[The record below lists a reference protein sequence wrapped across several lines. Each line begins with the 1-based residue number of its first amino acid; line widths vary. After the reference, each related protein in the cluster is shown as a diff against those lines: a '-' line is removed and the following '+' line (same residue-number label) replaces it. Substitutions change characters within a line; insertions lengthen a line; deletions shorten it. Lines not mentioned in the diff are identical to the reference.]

1 MEVRKLVKVYI
12 DGNELSVAA
21 IKNWESKRVG
31 ASVKLLER
39 KTGKTLNITNADE
52 LAEFKDTIP
61 QNIMLGMMQSQIRL
75 TEASTNM
82 VVKMSHGKRCFSV
95 SEIDVDFCDA
105 PTLREYYDDMM
116 LNNTD
121 RNRKS
126 CLRANP
132 DHYLLRG
139 TGRNVQEVIESTGAM
154 PILSHFF
161 ICYGDF
167 DGLMSKQDADY
178 PYQAAG
184 VSYMENG
191 IAIGAVRH
199 QMKDTENGCHVKL
212 TVEFPEKMPHKYIVQ
227 HQFHLACEFYNWFT
241 DIEQRVLAEKAK
253 SKK

>member
-1 MEVRKLVKVYI
+1 MVKVYI
-12 DGNELSVAA
+12 DGNELSEAA
-21 IKNWESKRVG
+21 IKNWESERVIS
-31 ASVKLLER
+31 SVKLLER
-39 KTGKTLNITNADE
+39 KTGKTLSITNADE
-52 LAEFKDTIP
+52 LADFKDSIP
-61 QNIMLGMMQSQIRL
+61 QNIMLGMLQSQIRL
-75 TEASTNM
+75 TEFTTNM

-95 SEIDVDFCDA
+95 TEIDVDFCDA
-105 PTLREYYDDMM
+105 ATLRRYYDDMM

-132 DHYLLRG
+132 DHYLLRA
-139 TGRNVQEVIESTGAM
+139 TGENVQEVVEFTGAM
-154 PILSHFF
+154 PIVSHFF

-167 DGLMSKQDADY
+167 DGLMSKKEDDY

-212 TVEFPEKMPHKYIVQ
+212 TVEFPEKMPKKYLVR
-227 HQFHLACEFYNWFT
+227 HQFHLACEFFNWFT
-241 DIEQRVLAEKAK
+241 DIEQRVRTEKGK